1 MWATNEPQTPPGAQE
16 SSRDCFKTACAAHL
30 ANLDAKSLVT
40 TAVVSVSSDLQVVQ
54 FVARQGFKG
63 WAL

>member
-1 MWATNEPQTPPGAQE
+1 MLATNEPQTPPGAQE

-40 TAVVSVSSDLQVVQ
+40 GGGECEQRPAGGAIRGPAGL
-54 FVARQGFKG
+54 
-63 WAL
+63 